1 MKLNRIL
8 MMFALAGTMFLA
20 ACGGTKLD
28 ETALQEVT
36 KFEGDWMAAT
46 ETLKVLPDQIKETY
60 DATKAGCDS
69 ICNNNTCKKES
80 KEKCDSL
87 KGSCKAVHTEMEAM
101 LKASQEKVA
110 TLEADGKAF
119 ADWKT
124 KVTKGEIKPEDF
136 KKQMEDWN
144 LKVSDIN
151 ASVTEWTAKL
161 EDLKKQCASN
171 CEDMKSCCDTKKES
185 KK

>member
-8 MMFALAGTMFLA
+8 MMFALAGTVLFA
-20 ACGGTKLD
+20 ACGGGKLD
-28 ETALQEVT
+28 ESAMQELT

-46 ETLKVLPDQIKETY
+46 ETLKVLPDQIKEAL
-60 DATKAGCDS
+60 DASKASCDS
-69 ICNNNTCKKES
+69 VCNGNECKKDA

-87 KGSCKAVHTEMEAM
+87 KGSCKNVQSEMEAM
-101 LKASQEKVA
+101 LKAAQEKVA
-110 TLEADGKAF
+110 SLEADGKAF
-119 ADWKT
+119 TDWKE
-124 KVTKGEIKPEDF
+124 KVTKGEVKAEDF

-151 ASVTEWTAKL
+151 ASVTEWNTKL
-161 EDLKKQCASN
+161 EDLTKQCASN
-171 CEDMKSCCDTKKES
+171 CEGMKSCCETKKEA